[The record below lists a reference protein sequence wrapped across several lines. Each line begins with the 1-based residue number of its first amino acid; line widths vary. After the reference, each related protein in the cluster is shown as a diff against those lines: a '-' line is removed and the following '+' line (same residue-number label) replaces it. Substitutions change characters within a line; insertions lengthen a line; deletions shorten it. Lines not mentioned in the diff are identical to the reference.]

1 MRNRNI
7 FLTLFFSAL
16 LLQSHLVSANDN
28 ILRTNVLGDIV
39 GFRGIEY
46 ERLISSR
53 NAISIDY
60 WTASNS
66 DSSDSVETDGAS
78 FSNLRVLWREYEK
91 PNQTGLFYGLGAS
104 CFSISYPNFKL
115 LNKNNL
121 AFGVDFKL
129 GLQGR
134 ISDTFVASTT
144 FGFTYFLGSPKKTAS
159 SDGRTETIDISGFLP
174 NIGVNFGY
182 NF

>member
-1 MRNRNI
+1 MRNRN
-7 FLTLFFSAL
+7 FLFLLFFSGL
-16 LLQSHLVSANDN
+16 LLYSHPISASDN
-28 ILRTNVLGDIV
+28 ILRTNLLGAIA

-46 ERLISSR
+46 EKLISSR

-60 WTASNS
+60 WSVSST
-66 DSSDSVETDGAS
+66 DSEETDNS
-78 FSNLRVLWREYEK
+78 TISNLRILWREYEK
-91 PNQTGLFYGLGAS
+91 ENQTGLFYAIGAS
-104 CFSISYPNFKL
+104 SFSILYPDFVL
-115 LNKNNL
+115 LDKKTV
-121 AFGVDFKL
+121 AFGLDFKL

-144 FGFTYFLGSPKKTAS
+144 FGFTYFLSSPKKTAS